1 MFLKL
6 VTRIDYND
14 KESATEFYSQQEITQ
29 PSKYYANGSQEHQ
42 TRDTD
47 RNIFARYDRVNKMD
61 EVQLKCIIGNMEW
74 LKV

>member
-14 KESATEFYSQQEITQ
+14 KESATEFYSKQEITQ
-29 PSKYYANGSQEHQ
+29 PSKCYASGSQEHQ

-47 RNIFARYDRVNKMD
+47 RNIFASYDRVNKMD
-61 EVQLKCIIGNMEW
+61 EVQLKCIIENMEW